1 MIHGKYQNVDVF
13 HSGHFDQFS
22 QGNFDFKFK
31 RYQGSNLNDIKRRID
46 SLFLVS
52 ENNYFLAYEGL
63 NLFSF
68 SKDNVRFIRK
78 LSEEITP
85 RIDLIK
91 KNSLFYISLGID
103 IYCSS
108 RDVLLDEILDVH
120 ALHDFLET
128 GKVK

>member
-1 MIHGKYQNVDVF
+1 
-13 HSGHFDQFS
+13 
-22 QGNFDFKFK
+22 
-31 RYQGSNLNDIKRRID
+31 
-46 SLFLVS
+46 
-52 ENNYFLAYEGL
+52 
-63 NLFSF
+63 
-68 SKDNVRFIRK
+68 
-78 LSEEITP
+78 
-85 RIDLIK
+85 LIK